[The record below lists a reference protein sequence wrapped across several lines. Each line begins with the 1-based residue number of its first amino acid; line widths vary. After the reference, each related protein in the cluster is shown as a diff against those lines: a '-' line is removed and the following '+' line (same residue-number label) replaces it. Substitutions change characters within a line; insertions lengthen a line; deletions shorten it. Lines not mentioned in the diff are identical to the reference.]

1 MPWLWEDLDELKA
14 ALRQLPRQ
22 LAADG
27 AVIVAATAEAAA
39 NEIRDAYPVRTGNL
53 RKGVKVRKVNV
64 SDFGAVA
71 AVVNDAPHA
80 YIFEH
85 GTVARHTDI
94 GADRGSMPPGHVFI
108 PIMERRRREMYM
120 VEFVA
125 LLERAGLTVELDNAA

>member
-14 ALRQLPRQ
+14 QLRALPHE
-22 LAADG
+22 LAAEG
-27 AVIVAATAEAAA
+27 AEIVERTAEAAA
-39 NEIRDAYPVRTGNL
+39 AEMRATYPERTGNL
-53 RKGVKVRKVNV
+53 RKGVKVQKTNT
-64 SDFGAVA
+64 SEFGAVA
-71 AVVNDAPHA
+71 TVVNTAPHS

-108 PIMERRRREMYM
+108 PIVERRRRDMYLNDFA
-120 VEFVA
+120 E